1 MGIIDGK
8 FSKRKIGLL
17 SYLNNEENQ
26 SLYEYEKLKQRKQF
40 LQDEVQQRQHQIA
53 SMPQLPKP
61 PQIDGNVS
69 AFACCAIAIMKIT
82 ALAIIAL

>member
-8 FSKRKIGLL
+8 FSKRRSGLL

-26 SLYEYEKLKQRKQF
+26 SLYEYEKLRQRKNS
-40 LQDEVQQRQHQIA
+40 LQDEIQQRQHNIA
-53 SMPQLPKP
+53 SMPQLPRP
-61 PQIDGNVS
+61 PQIDGDVS